1 MAFLRLDRAPVTA
14 LLLAA
19 IFAMFGVEYFYGALE
34 PTEQGAMALYR
45 LGAIAPPLLTE
56 HQYWRAVTAM
66 FLHADWVHVGANAF
80 SLWQLGSLFEA
91 MFGSRRF
98 AFIYFT
104 TGIVASFASATAN
117 HLSVGAS
124 GAVLGILGAFIFSIK
139 RSPQWKHQPWTK
151 SLLGQLMFSI
161 SFCRSRS
168 RTSTTWR
175 TSPASS
181 PAWPSASSRIASRHR
196 RRAAWSSTSHRRRRM
211 SRRSCGENSR
221 ALMASTNGESPGI
234 FVPSGHS

>member
-1 MAFLRLDRAPVTA
+1 
-14 LLLAA
+14 
-19 IFAMFGVEYFYGALE
+19 
-34 PTEQGAMALYR
+34 
-45 LGAIAPPLLTE
+45 
-56 HQYWRAVTAM
+56 
-66 FLHADWVHVGANAF
+66 VHVGANAF

-151 SLLGQLMFSI
+151 SLLGQLMFWAAVNLLLPLKI
-161 SFCRSRS
+161 PNIDYVAHIAGLVTGLALGFIPHRVPPPPPGGVVIDV
-168 RTSTTWR
+168 
-175 TSPASS
+175 SP
-181 PAWPSASSRIASRHR
+181 PPQNEPQILR
-196 RRAAWSSTSHRRRRM
+196 
-211 SRRSCGENSR
+211 
-221 ALMASTNGESPGI
+221 
-234 FVPSGHS
+234 